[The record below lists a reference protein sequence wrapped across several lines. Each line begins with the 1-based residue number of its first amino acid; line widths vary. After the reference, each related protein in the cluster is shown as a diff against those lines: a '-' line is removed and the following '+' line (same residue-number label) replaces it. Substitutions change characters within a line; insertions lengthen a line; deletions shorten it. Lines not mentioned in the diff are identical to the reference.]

1 MKSQSQSTLPTTLED
16 LTKLVRR
23 IVGEALQSTAEFCRQ
38 MDELP
43 TTGDEFLD
51 KALDDLDPVAQTA
64 IVALFARQSRQCID
78 NQLDAARAR
87 LKAHV
92 GKFKNPERLR
102 ELCADA
108 DNAAAEEAVRYWLAF
123 GSK

>member
-1 MKSQSQSTLPTTLED
+1 MKPKEPTPLPATLED

-64 IVALFARQSRQCID
+64 IVALFARHSRQCID

-92 GKFKNPERLR
+92 ATFANPDRLR
-102 ELCADA
+102 ELCVDADA
-108 DNAAAEEAVRYWLAF
+108 AESEEAVRYWLAF
-123 GSK
+123 GN

>member
-1 MKSQSQSTLPTTLED
+1 MKSQVQSPLPTTLDGLE
-16 LTKLVRR
+16 KLVRR
-23 IVGEALQSTAEFCRQ
+23 IVGEVLQSTAAFCRQ

-43 TTGDEFLD
+43 TTGDPFLD

-92 GKFKNPERLR
+92 ATFANPDRLR
-102 ELCADA
+102 ELCVDADA
-108 DNAAAEEAVRYWLAF
+108 AESEEAVRYWLAF
-123 GSK
+123 GN

>member
-1 MKSQSQSTLPTTLED
+1 MKPKEPTTFPTTTEE
-16 LTKLVRR
+16 LTKLVRS
-23 IVGEALQSTAEFCRQ
+23 IVGEALQSTAAFCRQ

-92 GKFKNPERLR
+92 ATFANPDRLR
-102 ELCADA
+102 ELCVDADA
-108 DNAAAEEAVRYWLAF
+108 AEPEEAVRYWLAF
-123 GSK
+123 GN

>member
-1 MKSQSQSTLPTTLED
+1 MKPKEPTPLPATLED

-64 IVALFARQSRQCID
+64 IVALFARHSRQCID

-87 LKAHV
+87 LNAHV
-92 GKFKNPERLR
+92 SKFKNPDRLR

-108 DNAAAEEAVRYWLAF
+108 DNAPAEEAVRYWLAF